1 MILNAPQ
8 IIPLFFSGVTSARL
22 SLGKEIGLKPA
33 ESMILALVGANESLC
48 IRELKEKLKLR
59 GSNINFTLN
68 SLQERGLVRRVRGA
82 NDKRFFYIVLTD
94 KGTTLFQQLSQ
105 AENKLVASALS
116 GTTPSE
122 RKAVFNMMEK
132 LSYRENGKGVY

>member
-33 ESMILALVGANESLC
+33 ESMILALVGAHESLS
-48 IRELKEKLKLR
+48 IRELREKLKLR
-59 GSNINFTLN
+59 GSNISFTLDT
-68 SLQERGLVRRVRGA
+68 LQERGLLRRVRGA

-94 KGTTLFQQLSQ
+94 KGTALFQQLSQ

-116 GTTPSE
+116 GTTPNE

-132 LSYRENGKGVY
+132 LSFRENGAAAY

>member
-1 MILNAPQ
+1 MVLEATQ

-33 ESMILALVGANESLC
+33 ESMILALVGANESLS
-48 IRELKEKLKLR
+48 IRELREKLKLR
-59 GSNINFTLN
+59 GSNISFTLDC
-68 SLQERGLVRRVRGA
+68 LQKRGLLRRIRGA

-94 KGTTLFQQLSQ
+94 KGAALFQQLSQ

-116 GTTPSE
+116 GTTPNE

-132 LSYRENGKGVY
+132 LSFKENGKGVY